1 MKKLTTLLCSMAF
14 LAISFQTIAQDLPK
28 PSPKSK
34 IEQRIGLTDF
44 TMDYSRPSVKGRE
57 IWGSLVPYDKI
68 WRTGANENSLF
79 TCSTPVKVNGE
90 TLPAGTYAYLIL
102 PYAKGEWI
110 VVMNTKTD
118 MWGTDGYDEK
128 NNAIR
133 VSVKPLEGRKLET
146 MTFSF
151 DNISDD
157 KGELTFEWAGKKVVL
172 NLEVDVKEQALANI
186 ETAIK
191 DNPKNARVYRNAAG
205 YMHGI
210 GEHKKALD
218 YINMSLDIDDTQWYP
233 NWMKAEILYD
243 LGRVDEA
250 KAQGQVALEVGLKQ
264 AKESGKPFTYEEMIN
279 EEMAKW

>member
-1 MKKLTTLLCSMAF
+1 MKKLTTLICSMAF

-28 PSPKSK
+28 PSPKAK

-44 TMDYSRPSVKGRE
+44 TMNYSRPSMKGRE
-57 IWGSLVPYDKI
+57 IWGSLVPYDQI

-79 TCSTPVKVNGE
+79 TCSTPVRINGQ

-110 VVMNTKTD
+110 VVFNTKTD
-118 MWGTDGYDEK
+118 MWGTDGYDDK

-133 VSVKPLEGRKLET
+133 LSVKPLEGGNLES

-151 DNISDD
+151 DNISEN

-186 ETAIK
+186 ERAIK
-191 DNPKNARVYRNAAG
+191 AYPKNARVYRNAAG
-205 YMHGI
+205 YMHSAGDL
-210 GEHKKALD
+210 EVALK
-218 YINMSLDIDDTQWYP
+218 YIEMSLELDDTQWYP
-233 NWMKAEILYD
+233 NWMKAEILFD
-243 LGRVDEA
+243 LGRVEDA
-250 KAQGQVALEVGLKQ
+250 KKQGEVALEVGLKQ
-264 AKESGKPFTYEEMIN
+264 AQESGKPFTYEEMIRS
-279 EEMAKW
+279 EMEKW

>member
-1 MKKLTTLLCSMAF
+1 MKKLTTLFTCMAF
-14 LAISFQTIAQDLPK
+14 VAMSFQSFAQDLPK
-28 PSPKSK
+28 PSPKAK

-44 TMDYSRPSVKGRE
+44 TMVYSRPGVKERD
-57 IWGSLVPYDKI
+57 IWGGLVPFDEI

-79 TCSTPVKVNGE
+79 TCSTPVKVNGQ

-102 PYAKGEWI
+102 PYSKGEWI

-133 VSVKPLEGRKLET
+133 VSVKALEGRNLES

-186 ETAIK
+186 ERAIK
-191 DNPKNARVYRNAAG
+191 EDPKNARVYRNAAG
-205 YMHGI
+205 YMHATGDL
-210 GEHKKALD
+210 EMALK
-218 YINMSLDIDDTQWYP
+218 YIEMSLELDESQWYP
-233 NWMKAEILYD
+233 NWMKAEILFD
-243 LGRVDEA
+243 LGRVEDA

-264 AKESGKPFTYEEMIN
+264 ASESGKPFTYEEMIR